1 MTSNVTM
8 PWSLYHQETSSVS
21 LDCIT
26 FILSLC
32 FPYFMT
38 MNLQFLKV
46 SSFVVKINNIDFHIS
61 KFHTDALLCLE
72 EQPFPFYG
80 AGTASSKLF
89 SQSSAPPPPPQ
100 RIQLWQLILAVRNT
114 SQYYKFLTCKTQ
126 LITEYTSVCSF

>member
-1 MTSNVTM
+1 MNKTNEFFCCVVALFLVFEYNLEKSCQESNHKMTSNVTM

-32 FPYFMT
+32 FLYFMT

-61 KFHTDALLCLE
+61 SFTRMLC
-72 EQPFPFYG
+72 Y
-80 AGTASSKLF
+80 
-89 SQSSAPPPPPQ
+89 
-100 RIQLWQLILAVRNT
+100 V
-114 SQYYKFLTCKTQ
+114 
-126 LITEYTSVCSF
+126 

>member
-1 MTSNVTM
+1 MTPNVTM

-32 FPYFMT
+32 FLYFMT

-61 KFHTDALLCLE
+61 SFTRMLCYVQKSNRFLFMVQALLH
-72 EQPFPFYG
+72 
-80 AGTASSKLF
+80 
-89 SQSSAPPPPPQ
+89 QSSFHKAAPPTPPQ

-126 LITEYTSVCSF
+126 LITEYTSVCSC